1 MERLLQARQGLY
13 ERGIAG
19 IMATVSSWSY
29 SDVTT
34 FAEVMSRTGFGGG
47 NAVSV
52 NLQNDALLVGTTAFL
67 LQSKDR
73 RVVVLSFR
81 GTEPRSLINWLAN
94 INAKVEPFHALGY
107 VHGGF
112 YRPLLA
118 LWHTLMPLL
127 EDAMSGVPLCDMGER
142 TMHKYDCHPPSP
154 GTPTHVGI
162 PGPGGGGPPGAVGEP
177 AEPAPRVPG
186 KPDPGGE
193 ERGAPALRFSKGGAG
208 GPGGAPAGG
217 DADEPVLFITG
228 HSLGGALAT
237 LAATRIYAESSLH
250 EKYWKRLRGIYTFGQ
265 PMVGTQEFAKR
276 FEGVLGQMLYRHIYK
291 NDVVPR
297 MPPRTAGDFRHIGEE
312 YRSTDEGWAYQS
324 ELVSQAR
331 SFVGSTLTGIMAFVL
346 DQLAGLPV
354 LERITFPYSWE
365 AHAPVH
371 YLRVS
376 QMAHPAVA
384 VL

>member
-1 MERLLQARQGLY
+1 MVQATMTSDEQIIQRLLQARQGLY

-19 IMATVSSWSY
+19 VMATVASWSY

-34 FAEVMSRTGFGGG
+34 FADVMSRHGFSNGR
-47 NAVSV
+47 AVSI
-52 NLQNDALLVGTTAFL
+52 NLQNDALLVGTTALL
-67 LQSKDR
+67 LQSANR

-118 LWHTLMPLL
+118 LWHTLIPLL
-127 EDAMSGVPLCDMGER
+127 DSAMRGDDLCDRSQAVKDRYLCSSRPASDPTDGEN
-142 TMHKYDCHPPSP
+142 
-154 GTPTHVGI
+154 G
-162 PGPGGGGPPGAVGEP
+162 
-177 AEPAPRVPG
+177 APR
-186 KPDPGGE
+186 GGD
-193 ERGAPALRFSKGGAG
+193 ERDAQASARTTSKQARADDGSLVEDVPALY
-208 GPGGAPAGG
+208 
-217 DADEPVLFITG
+217 ITG

-237 LAATRIYAESSLH
+237 LAAARIYAESSLH
-250 EKYWKRLRGIYTFGQ
+250 EKYWKKLRGVYTFGQ
-265 PMVGTQEFAKR
+265 PMVGNQEFARR

-297 MPPRTAGDFRHIGEE
+297 MPPFTAGNFRHVGEE
-312 YRSTDEGWAYQS
+312 YHSTDEGWAYQS
-324 ELVSQAR
+324 KIVSQAR
-331 SFVGSTLTGIMAFVL
+331 SFVGSTLTGILAFVL
-346 DQLAGLPV
+346 DQLAGVPV
-354 LERITFPYSWE
+354 LGGITFPYSWE
-365 AHAPVH
+365 AHAPVN

-376 QMAHPAVA
+376 QMAHPAMA